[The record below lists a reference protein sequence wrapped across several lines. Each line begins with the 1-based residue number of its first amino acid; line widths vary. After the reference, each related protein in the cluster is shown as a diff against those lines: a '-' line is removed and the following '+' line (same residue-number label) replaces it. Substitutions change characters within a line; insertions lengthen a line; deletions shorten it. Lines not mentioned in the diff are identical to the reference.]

1 MQSISKCRA
10 ICKKFGK
17 SIGFCLTFFSLY
29 CSAATEQQIKDIQN
43 AAKAHVKATF
53 KTASSDKLELN
64 AANLD
69 SRIKTSSCPSPLVT
83 SSPSNS
89 HSNTNVTVL
98 VECIEDN
105 WRVYVPVRIT
115 LMRPLVTALRPL
127 ARGEL
132 INKSDISITFVEQ
145 RAYRRYGFNQMDQV
159 TGAKLKKN
167 IRQGEVIERRDI
179 CVVCRNEGVI
189 IKAVKG
195 ELTITTKGTAL
206 SDGAQ
211 GEQVKV
217 KNTKSNRIIDAIVTG
232 IAEVTVTF

>member
-10 ICKKFGK
+10 FCKKFGK
-17 SIGFCLTFFSLY
+17 SIGFYLTFFSLY

-43 AAKAHVKATF
+43 AAEAHVKATF
-53 KTASSDKLELN
+53 KTASSDKLDLN

-69 SRIKTSSCPSPLVT
+69 SRIKATSCPSPLVT

-89 HSNTNVTVL
+89 RSNTNVTVL
-98 VECIEDN
+98 VECVEDN

-132 INKSDISITFVEQ
+132 VNKSDISITFVEQ
-145 RAYRRYGFNQMDQV
+145 RAYRRYGFNQIDQV
-159 TGAKLKKN
+159 AGAKLKKN

-179 CVVCRNEGVI
+179 CVVCRNESVV

-211 GEQVKV
+211 GEQVRV
-217 KNTKSNRIIDAIVTG
+217 KNTKSNRIINAIVTG